1 MVNEELRES
10 VVEFFA
16 ILENTDE
23 EVLNKIPKNFLNFLK
38 SIESDTYKFK
48 YDRKKKLAD
57 QNIKAKT
64 RGLIALVYQDY
75 ICTEEEKKEYIQLC
89 NDYFFEEE
97 VRKNNMYSQKSW
109 DTALEKSTEDD
120 EGTSNELALVEYK
133 ENIFQKMIKKFKE
146 IFKR

>member
-16 ILENTDE
+16 ILENTDDE
-23 EVLNKIPKNFLNFLK
+23 IVNKIPKNFLNFLK

-48 YDRKKKLAD
+48 YNNKKSLME
-57 QNIKAKT
+57 QNLKPKT

-97 VRKNNMYSQKSW
+97 VRKNNLYNQKSW
-109 DTALEKSTEDD
+109 NDD
-120 EGTSNELALVEYK
+120 EEKQESSKPELALVEYK
-133 ENIFQKMIKKFKE
+133 ENIFQKIMNKLKD
-146 IFKR
+146 IFKK

>member
-38 SIESDTYKFK
+38 SIESDTYEFK
-48 YDRKKKLAD
+48 YNRKKKLAE
-57 QNIKAKT
+57 QNIKPKT

-97 VRKNNMYSQKSW
+97 VRKNNLYNQKSW
-109 DTALEKSTEDD
+109 NSDEENNVKEEISKS
-120 EGTSNELALVEYK
+120 ELALVEYK
-133 ENIFQKMIKKFKE
+133 ENIFQKIINKLKD
-146 IFKR
+146 IFKK

>member
-16 ILENTDE
+16 ILENTDDE
-23 EVLNKIPKNFLNFLK
+23 IVNKIPKNFLNFLK

-48 YDRKKKLAD
+48 YNNKKSLME
-57 QNIKAKT
+57 QNLKPKT

-97 VRKNNMYSQKSW
+97 VRKNNLYNQKSW
-109 DTALEKSTEDD
+109 NNDGEKED
-120 EGTSNELALVEYK
+120 SSKQELALVEYK
-133 ENIFQKMIKKFKE
+133 ENIFQKIMNKLKD
-146 IFKR
+146 IFKK

>member
-16 ILENTDE
+16 ILENTDDE
-23 EVLNKIPKNFLNFLK
+23 IVNKIPKNFLNFLK

-48 YDRKKKLAD
+48 YNSKKSLME
-57 QNIKAKT
+57 QNLKPKT

-97 VRKNNMYSQKSW
+97 VRKNNLYNQKSW
-109 DTALEKSTEDD
+109 NDD
-120 EGTSNELALVEYK
+120 EEKQESSKPELALVEYK
-133 ENIFQKMIKKFKE
+133 ENIFQKIMNKLKD
-146 IFKR
+146 IFKK

>member
-1 MVNEELRES
+1 M
-10 VVEFFA
+10 EFFA

-38 SIESDTYKFK
+38 SIESDTYEFK
-48 YDRKKKLAD
+48 YNRKKKLAE
-57 QNIKAKT
+57 QNIKPKT

-97 VRKNNMYSQKSW
+97 VRKNNLYNQKSW
-109 DTALEKSTEDD
+109 NADEENNVKEEISKS
-120 EGTSNELALVEYK
+120 ELALVEYK
-133 ENIFQKMIKKFKE
+133 ENIFQKIINKLKD
-146 IFKR
+146 IFKK

>member
-16 ILENTDE
+16 ILENTDDE
-23 EVLNKIPKNFLNFLK
+23 IVNKIPKNFLNFLK

-48 YDRKKKLAD
+48 YNSKKSLME
-57 QNIKAKT
+57 QNLKPKT

-97 VRKNNMYSQKSW
+97 VRKNNLYNQKSW
-109 DTALEKSTEDD
+109 NDDGEKED
-120 EGTSNELALVEYK
+120 SSKQELALVEYK
-133 ENIFQKMIKKFKE
+133 ENIFQKIMNKLKD
-146 IFKR
+146 IFKK

>member
-38 SIESDTYKFK
+38 SIESDTYEFK

-57 QNIKAKT
+57 QNIKSKT

-97 VRKNNMYSQKSW
+97 VRKNNLYSKKTLDNNEENPENNS
-109 DTALEKSTEDD
+109 
-120 EGTSNELALVEYK
+120 SNLALVEYK
-133 ENIFQKMIKKFKE
+133 ENIFQKIINKFKD
-146 IFKR
+146 IFKK

>member
-38 SIESDTYKFK
+38 SIESDTYEFK
-48 YDRKKKLAD
+48 YNRKKKLAE
-57 QNIKAKT
+57 QNIKPKT

-97 VRKNNMYSQKSW
+97 VRKNNLYNQKSW
-109 DTALEKSTEDD
+109 NADEENNVKEECSKS
-120 EGTSNELALVEYK
+120 ELALVEYK
-133 ENIFQKMIKKFKE
+133 ENIFQKIINKLKD
-146 IFKR
+146 IFKK